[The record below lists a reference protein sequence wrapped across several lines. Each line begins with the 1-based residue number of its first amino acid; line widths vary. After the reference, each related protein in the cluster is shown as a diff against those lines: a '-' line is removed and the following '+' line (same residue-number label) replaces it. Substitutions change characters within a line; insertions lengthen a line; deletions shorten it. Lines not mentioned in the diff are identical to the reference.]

1 MPPMYVIGDVH
12 GQLKQLV
19 HLLRQAHLVGE
30 NLSWTGGAAI
40 LWFMGDLVDRG
51 PDGIGVV
58 DLVMRLQMEA
68 AAVHGQVS
76 SLLGDHEVLLLAAYR
91 FGRRSTGLGSPFIT
105 KWKKNGGKRTDLAR
119 LTLHHLD
126 WLARLPVMAHA
137 GECLLFH
144 ADAPLYLDYGQSIE
158 EVNTS
163 IGKLLK
169 RSDDLAWEELIEAF
183 VRRGVFITPTV
194 GEEFARRVLTRFG
207 GQQVVHGHTPIS
219 IARSSPL
226 KQINE
231 PWLYANGLCL
241 NVDGGMG
248 LGGPG
253 FVHSLPYAP
262 A

>member
-1 MPPMYVIGDVH
+1 MVPIYVIGDVH

-30 NLSWTGGAAI
+30 GLSWTGGPAI
-40 LWFMGDLVDRG
+40 VWLMGDLVDRG
-51 PDGIGVV
+51 PDGIGVI
-58 DLVMRLQMEA
+58 DLVMRLQVEA
-68 AAVHGQVS
+68 TAAQGQVL

-91 FGRRSTGLGSPFIT
+91 FGRRSTGLGSPFIS

-137 GECLLFH
+137 GEYLLFH
-144 ADAPLYLDYGQSIE
+144 ADAPLYLNYGHSVE
-158 EVNTS
+158 EVNAV

-183 VRRGVFITPTV
+183 IRRGAFITPTV
-194 GEEFARRVLTRFG
+194 GEEFARRVLARFG
-207 GQQVVHGHTPIS
+207 GQQLVHGHTPIS
-219 IARSSPL
+219 IVRGSSL
-226 KQINE
+226 KQVSG
-231 PWLYANGLCL
+231 PWVYASDLCI

-253 FVHSLPYAP
+253 FVCNLP
-262 A
+262 